1 MLSNVYAEAMRGKYC
16 ISQNRYEEF
25 YTRLVRQKLVDFLS
39 DERKR
44 GRKTDAT
51 MDQSAAAPQIDSSPR
66 DSVLTD
72 I

>member
-1 MLSNVYAEAMRGKYC
+1 MFSDVYIEAMRGKYR

-25 YTRLVRQKLVDFLS
+25 YARLVRQKLVDFLS

-44 GRKTDAT
+44 ARKTDTT

-66 DSVLTD
+66 GSVRTD
-72 I
+72 N

>member
-1 MLSNVYAEAMRGKYC
+1 MRGKYR

-39 DERKR
+39 DERKHA
-44 GRKTDAT
+44 RKTDET
-51 MDQSAAAPQIDSSPR
+51 TDQSSAAPQIDSPPR

-72 I
+72 T